1 METLE
6 HHDEAGDLWHGE
18 EGGHHNN
25 PEHASEDDRK
35 TNLAGNQEQGDAKIL
50 SFGPTKCSSIQ
61 QETTKEEAEARIV
74 TTLCDTEMPKVNPA
88 PLKVYNRVSRGSKE
102 AKVGKSTSRTP
113 KNNELESCSKIEA
126 QDNPDAQAQDNSA
139 AAMEDFPELQNPASG
154 NAGNTKH
161 EDPSCSQ
168 QRAAVDHPDAD
179 TSENNETSNLVL
191 CEEGKKTELEWEME
205 LYEAFERDEQ
215 ARFSAREQKGDS
227 TQVELKH
234 HVAMLPSEP
243 PNDKKRAPECVLQER
258 HKKQSRHHVQAV
270 DEKSSRNE
278 EDVCFICFDGGDLML
293 CDRRYA
299 YWCPLLTIIICTICL
314 LRSLYAK

>member
-6 HHDEAGDLWHGE
+6 LHDEAGDLWHGE
-18 EGGHHNN
+18 EDSHHNN
-25 PEHASEDDRK
+25 PENASEDDRK
-35 TNLAGNQEQGDAKIL
+35 TNLAGNQEQGDDSKIL

-61 QETTKEEAEARIV
+61 QETMKEEAEARIV
-74 TTLCDTEMPKVNPA
+74 TTLCDTEMPKADPA

-113 KNNELESCSKIEA
+113 KNNEPESCSKIEA
-126 QDNPDAQAQDNSA
+126 QDSLDVQAQVNSA
-139 AAMEDFPELQNPASG
+139 AAIEDFHNLQNPACE

-168 QRAAVDHPDAD
+168 QCAAVELPDAD
-179 TSENNETSNLVL
+179 TNENNETSNLVL

-215 ARFSAREQKGDS
+215 ARFSAKEQQGDS

-258 HKKQSRHHVQAV
+258 QKKQSRHHVQAL

-299 YWCPLLTIIICTICL
+299 Y
-314 LRSLYAK
+314 

>member
-1 METLE
+1 METVE
-6 HHDEAGDLWHGE
+6 HRDEAGDLRHGE
-18 EGGHHNN
+18 EGSHHNN

-35 TNLAGNQEQGDAKIL
+35 TNFGGNQEQGDDDSNKL

-61 QETTKEEAEARIV
+61 QETMKEEAEARIV
-74 TTLCDTEMPKVNPA
+74 TTPCDTEMPKVDPA
-88 PLKVYNRVSRGSKE
+88 PLKVYNRVSRVSKE
-102 AKVGKSTSRTP
+102 AKVGKSISRT
-113 KNNELESCSKIEA
+113 KNNEPESCSKIEA
-126 QDNPDAQAQDNSA
+126 QDSLHVQAQVNAA
-139 AAMEDFPELQNPASG
+139 AAMEVLDDLQNPARG

-161 EDPSCSQ
+161 EVP
-168 QRAAVDHPDAD
+168 AAVDHADAG
-179 TSENNETSNLVL
+179 TNENNETSNLLL

-215 ARFSAREQKGDS
+215 ARFSAREQQGDS
-227 TQVELKH
+227 TQVELNH
-234 HVAMLPSEP
+234 HVAVLPSEP

-258 HKKQSRHHVQAV
+258 QTKQSRHHVQAG

-299 YWCPLLTIIICTICL
+299 V
-314 LRSLYAK
+314 